1 MEVGAVIH
9 RRRRCQQ
16 RVVLLMGIHLG
27 LAPRRQQSDE
37 DQGAQRGA
45 HGEAD
50 GGCIPYAEASGWWR
64 VKWPR
69 PCP

>member
-37 DQGAQRGA
+37 DQGALSGA

-50 GGCIPYAEASGWWR
+50 GG
-64 VKWPR
+64 
-69 PCP
+69 